1 MVVWCPVDKASL
13 FGHTFHF
20 SICGLVL
27 YIHHEMGFSACLYPV
42 RDYHVKNVFFTLFFS
57 PVTWSGWETLLL
69 WLQITHSLV
78 TITFWQNRFWKHIL
92 LISWGNRDVR
102 VWMGCGKKQPYETR
116 IKPRPEFS
124 VTASENR
131 TAKSGNAARHKGRSA
146 EWKRL
151 VHTKTK
157 KRGGRRWGV
166 SASSGRGPRRGKS
179 EREAEKAMQGLST
192 GKVSVLTV
200 LSFLFYDYFPLNV
213 TSGLPAVKDAGSGKA
228 GLLASKL
235 CPP

>member
-13 FGHTFHF
+13 FGHTFSF

-27 YIHHEMGFSACLYPV
+27 YTHHEMGFSACLYPV
-42 RDYHVKNVFFTLFFS
+42 RDYHVKNMLFTLFFS

-69 WLQITHSLV
+69 WLQITHSLLPSRLGK
-78 TITFWQNRFWKHIL
+78 TDSGNTFCWFLEEIGMWV
-92 LISWGNRDVR
+92 SEWGV
-102 VWMGCGKKQPYETR
+102 GKKQPYKTR
-116 IKPRPEFS
+116 IKPRPQFS
-124 VTASENR
+124 VTASEKQA
-131 TAKSGNAARHKGRSA
+131 TEPGNAVRHKGRTA

-157 KRGGRRWGV
+157 KRWGRRWRGPT
-166 SASSGRGPRRGKS
+166 SSGRGPRRGES

-192 GKVSVLTV
+192 VKVSVLTV

-213 TSGLPAVKDAGSGKA
+213 TSGLPAVKDGGSGET